1 MTARRPA
8 LSLVVPAYNE
18 AESLPALVARLREV
32 LGTEIDWEVL
42 VCDDGSTDG
51 TIDVVERLNAEDPRV
66 RGIHL
71 LLNGGHMKALVAGLD
86 HAEGDLVITMDAD
99 LQHPPE
105 VIPEIIRRWKSGAL
119 VVHTIRQETAGE
131 SPLKRLTSRLYY
143 RMFSAVTGIPIKP
156 GMADFRGI
164 DRRVV
169 LVVREHREETLPVRF
184 LLAKLPFR
192 AEEIPYVPAA
202 RFAGTTKYSYSKML
216 RFATE
221 SLFSFSLA
229 PLYAGYV
236 LGLAF
241 LALFAVYAL
250 YVLYVRIVLQ
260 QGIAGWSSQIL
271 VILVASGVQFILIG
285 ILGGYVGAVLREVKR
300 RPRYVVGQFT
310 GLDRAADRPAGD

>member
-1 MTARRPA
+1 MTARRPT

-18 AESLPALVARLREV
+18 AESLPALVAKLREV
-32 LGTEIDWEVL
+32 LGDSIEWELL
-42 VCDDGSTDG
+42 VCDDGSTDE
-51 TIDVVERLNAEDPRV
+51 TFEVVQRLNAEDPRV

-105 VIPEIIRRWKSGAL
+105 VIPEIIRRWRGGAL
-119 VVHTIRQETAGE
+119 IVHTVRQETAHE
-131 SPLKRLTSRLYY
+131 SIVKRLTSRLYY
-143 RMFSAVTGIPIKP
+143 RLFSTVTGIPIRP

-192 AEEIPYVPAA
+192 SEEIPYVPAP
-202 RFAGTTKYSYSKML
+202 RFAGTTKYSFSKML

-236 LGLAF
+236 LGLFF
-241 LALFAVYAL
+241 LALFAAYAL
-250 YVLYVRIVLQ
+250 YVLYVRLVLH

-300 RPRYVVGQFT
+300 RPRYVVGQLT
-310 GLDRAADRPAGD
+310 GFDPPGD